1 MMRASIIALIIFG
14 MLWLPNGKSNASS
27 LTRDSSAMLRVD
39 VDLLARHGIIKTPV
53 TSWPL
58 YWPALMQDLRAVKPS
73 QLDALVQSSYDRVFQ
88 RGKQALNGNSR
99 NLFTIT
105 TSSGDTRRSQFGRL
119 NAHSVRSSATHEG
132 YSSGI
137 DYRVRL
143 SGQSDDANAAL
154 RGSYI
159 GLRMENSILGFG
171 RIDHWWGPSYA
182 ASLIL
187 GNNAPA
193 RPGFFFKTARA
204 EPIDLPVVKWLGAW
218 SFNGFAEILDDERH
232 VDKAKLIGL
241 SASFRPAPTWEI
253 SFRRTAQW
261 GGEGRPENLSNFIDL
276 ISGAKDNCGEIS
288 CKADEPGNQL
298 AAIDVEWHL
307 PERWGSY
314 YLQYIG
320 EDEAGL
326 FPSRGS
332 YQIGVKGELDLAD
345 QPWQMFVELADT
357 ASSKSNFKERRYNT
371 LYNHN
376 IYKTGYRYHQAS
388 LGAPWDNDAQVLSV
402 GLQANINS
410 TEHVDIR
417 MSGGKINRD
426 SIDAAATKHS
436 LTETGAEFVEFEA
449 RRTWQMNFGA
459 IETGIA
465 YLNYVDGQVPGEDEG
480 MRLTLGFAKDF

>member
-1 MMRASIIALIIFG
+1 MLRSCILALIILG
-14 MLWLPNGKSNASS
+14 LLSVPTKESVASS
-27 LTRDSSAMLRVD
+27 LTRDTSAMLRLD
-39 VDLLARHGIIKTPV
+39 VDLLARHGLIKSPV

-58 YWPALMQDLRAVKPS
+58 YWPALMQDLRAVRPS
-73 QLDALVQSSYDRVFQ
+73 QLNALVKKSYDRVFH
-88 RGKQALNGNSR
+88 RGTQALNGQSR
-99 NLFTIT
+99 NFFTV
-105 TSSGDTRRSQFGRL
+105 TSVTGDTRRSQFGRL
-119 NAHSVRSSATHEG
+119 NSQSVYASVTHEG
-132 YSSGI
+132 HASSI
-137 DYRVRL
+137 DYRLRL
-143 SGQSDDANAAL
+143 SGQSDDTNAAL

-159 GLRMENSILGFG
+159 GWRMKNSILGLG
-171 RIDHWWGPSYA
+171 RVDHWWGPSYA

-204 EPIDLPVVKWLGAW
+204 EPIDLPILKWLGAW
-218 SFNGFAEILDDERH
+218 SINGIAEILDDERYI
-232 VDKAKLIGL
+232 DKAKLIGL

-253 SFRRTAQW
+253 SVRRTAQW
-261 GGEGRPENLSNFIDL
+261 GGEGRPENLSNFVDL

-288 CKADEPGNQL
+288 CKGDEPGNQL

-332 YQIGVKGELDLAD
+332 YQIGVKGEMDLAD

-357 ASSKSNFKERRYNT
+357 ASSKNNFKERRYNT
-371 LYNHN
+371 LYNHG
-376 IYKTGYRYHQAS
+376 IYKSGYRYHRAS
-388 LGAPWDNDAQVLSV
+388 LGSPWGNDSQVLSV

-426 SIDAAATKHS
+426 SIDAAATRHS
-436 LTETGAEFVEFEA
+436 LTETGAEFIEFEA

-465 YLNYVDGQVPGEDEG
+465 YLNYVDGQVPSEDEG